1 MIAEELKKNILIAD
15 DSVNIRDGE
24 TVLAKFAGNVIE
36 FAKQVVFK
44 ADSILLDNGD
54 AFAHLGQNNILW
66 SGIYYMNETQSIT
79 LSTNITQQLHGVV
92 LGWSYYDGT
101 SALDQ
106 DFMYFFVPKNH
117 IQKNPGDGVRMS
129 DPYIGMMKYLYVSNG
144 TVSGHANN
152 DSSGTTNGIAWDNKN
167 FVLRYVIGV

>member
-54 AFAHLGQNNILW
+54 AFAHLGRNNVLW
-66 SGIYYMNETQSIT
+66 SGVYYMDETQSIT

-92 LGWSYYDGT
+92 FVWSYYDGT

-106 DFMYFFVPKNH
+106 DFTYFFVPKSHVINS
-117 IQKNPGDGVRMS
+117 PGDGVRMS
-129 DPYIGMMKYLYVSNG
+129 DPYIGMVKYLHVSNG
-144 TVSGHANN
+144 TVSGHVGNG
-152 DSSGTTNGIAWDNKN
+152 SSGTMNGIAWNN
-167 FVLRYVIGV
+167 GNYVLRYVIGV